1 VWKNRR
7 NQWRINKM
15 EQYVTDY
22 IEKIRKAQEA
32 FNKVL
37 LEFSKEYPSLSVTM
51 KIMDHN
57 LSTSQDNHVEIKT
70 VITQKLMG

>member
-1 VWKNRR
+1 
-7 NQWRINKM
+7 M